1 MNDIEQQLS
10 ELFER
15 AASQLE
21 PPIEEI
27 LEASKA
33 LGRRRLR
40 RRNIAMSATTV
51 AVVALTV
58 GAVLGAIRLAPDGQ
72 ADLTTAGNP
81 PTKVDASPSTTPSA
95 RPSITP
101 GTTPSTVPSRAAGNA
116 VSTAP
121 LSGKALLQQML
132 TTYGGHAIGDAPGKF
147 GTADVIDDDGHGDA
161 QVSVTVTKLIPVA
174 LSDHDYTCT
183 NFTAAAA
190 LDSVKRPA
198 GTLPPSCTRTTTA
211 AGRPEYLTVTSNDSS
226 GFYDYEVSLFVTDD
240 LVVCLEAGNGIP
252 LGTTVD
258 VTRTDPPLTLAQ
270 MQAMVA
276 DPAWPGFATT
286 GP

>member
-15 AASQLE
+15 AASRLE

-27 LEASKA
+27 LEASKV

-40 RRNIAMSATTV
+40 RRNIAMTATTV

-58 GAVLGAIRLAPDGQ
+58 GAVLGAMRLAPDGQ

-81 PTKVDASPSTTPSA
+81 PTRVDASPSTTPRA

-101 GTTPSTVPSRAAGNA
+101 STVPRRTAGDA

-132 TTYGGHAIGDAPGKF
+132 TMYGGHAIGDAPGKF
-147 GTADVIDDDGHGDA
+147 GTADVIDDDGHGNA

-174 LSDHDYTCT
+174 LSDHDYTCA

-198 GTLPPSCTRTTTA
+198 GTLPPSCTRTTTS

-240 LVVCLEAGNGIP
+240 LVVSLEAGNGIP
-252 LGTTVD
+252 LGATVD